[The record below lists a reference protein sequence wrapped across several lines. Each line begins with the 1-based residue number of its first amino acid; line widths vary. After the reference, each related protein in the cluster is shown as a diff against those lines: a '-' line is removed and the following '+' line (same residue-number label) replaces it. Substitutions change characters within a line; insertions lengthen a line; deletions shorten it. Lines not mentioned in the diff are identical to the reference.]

1 MHIILNWSDY
11 TDIGVVTEE
20 DGTPVLLN
28 SYDEALVYGKE
39 NLNFFWK
46 AVDTNLLSYTK
57 VYNLHIVYIYDD

>member
-1 MHIILNWSDY
+1 MHIILNWSSY

-46 AVDTNLLSYTK
+46 AVEIGNESYGA
-57 VYNLHIVYIYDD
+57 

>member
-46 AVDTNLLSYTK
+46 AVEIGNESYGA
-57 VYNLHIVYIYDD
+57 